1 MEKGGCKV
9 ELEFLY
15 VTIVLAGAG
24 LLLLLV
30 IVQGVILMICT
41 CYACQHGR
49 LKKSYTF
56 NEDTQDGLLLCT
68 PYC

>member
-56 NEDTQDGLLLCT
+56 RRVCLLPCGSVMSS
-68 PYC
+68 